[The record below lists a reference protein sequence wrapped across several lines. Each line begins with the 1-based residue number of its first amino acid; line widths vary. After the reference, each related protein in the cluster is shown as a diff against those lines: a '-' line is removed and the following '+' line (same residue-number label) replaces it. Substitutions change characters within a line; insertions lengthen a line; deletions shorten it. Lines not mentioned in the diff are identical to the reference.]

1 MSTAQRIIKNSGYL
15 YLRIFIVT
23 GISLWTTRLVLNAL
37 GATDYGIFNIV
48 GGVISML
55 AFLNTAM
62 ASATQ
67 RFMSYSE
74 GENNKEK
81 QKAVF
86 NISMIFHLIVAIVVT
101 LLLVAL
107 GIYFFNNVLNIP
119 SERLFAA
126 KTIFLCLIIS
136 TVLGIM
142 SVPYEAVLNA
152 HENMLYYSIIGV
164 LDSLLRLGVALFLY
178 YTLYD
183 RLIVYGSLMALIP
196 IITLTIMRVYCHKK
210 YNECVIAP
218 RKYYDKSLMTEM
230 FRFASWNFLPNIANV
245 FVVQGS
251 SIVLNAFWGVL
262 INAAHGVANQLAGY
276 LLIFSNSMQKALNPV
291 IVKTEGEHDRNK
303 MVLYSLTGNKF
314 SYLLFAFFAIPACV
328 EMPYILKLWLKSP
341 PDYAILFCRLI
352 ILRRMIGQLTVTFST
367 SIGATGQIK
376 QRSLTNFII
385 MVLALPVSWFAF
397 KEGAPVHSLY
407 IILLFMVLL
416 TSLSDVFYMKRQCNL
431 KIPIFLKRVIAP
443 CIIITIIVLLGD
455 VMFCWWMDSS
465 FLRLLCVF
473 IIGSGIFCIATYII
487 GLEKNEKVLFKSLF
501 YKLLK
506 KND

>member
-1 MSTAQRIIKNSGYL
+1 MSTASRVIKNSGYL

-81 QKAVF
+81 QKTIF
-86 NISMIFHLIVAIVVT
+86 NISMVFHLIVASFVA

-107 GIYFFNNVLNIP
+107 GFYFFNHVLNIP
-119 SERLFAA
+119 TDRLFAA

-136 TVLGIM
+136 TVFGIM
-142 SVPYEAVLNA
+142 SVPYEAILNA
-152 HENMLYYSIIGV
+152 HENMLYYSIVGV
-164 LDSLLRLGVALFLY
+164 LDSLLRLVVALILY
-178 YTLYD
+178 HTSYD
-183 RLIVYGSLMALIP
+183 KLIVYGNLMALIP

-210 YNECVIAP
+210 YDECIIAP
-218 RKYYDKSLMTEM
+218 RKYFDKSLMSEM
-230 FRFASWNFLPNIANV
+230 FHFAGWNFLPNIANV
-245 FVVQGS
+245 IVVQGS

-291 IVKTEGEHDRNK
+291 IVKKEGEHDRSR
-303 MVLYSLTGNKF
+303 MVLYSLAGNKF

-328 EMPYILKLWLKSP
+328 EMPFILKLWLKNP
-341 PDYAILFCRLI
+341 PEYAILFCRLI
-352 ILRRMIGQLTVTFST
+352 IVRRMIGQLTVTFST
-367 SIGATGQIK
+367 SIGAIGQIK

-385 MVLALPVSWFAF
+385 MALALPVSWLAF
-397 KEGAPVHSLY
+397 KEGAPVYSLY
-407 IILLFMVLL
+407 IVLMLMVLF
-416 TSLSDVFYMKRQCNL
+416 TSLSDIFYMHRQCNL
-431 KIPIFLKRVIAP
+431 QIPIFLKKVFMP
-443 CIIITIIVLLGD
+443 CLLITAIGFVGD
-455 VMFCWWMDSS
+455 VLFSLWMQSS
-465 FLRLLCVF
+465 FLRLFCVL
-473 IIGSGIFCIATYII
+473 IIGSILFGLATYLI
-487 GLEKNEKVLFKSLF
+487 GLEKNEKDLFNSLI
-501 YKLLK
+501 YKLINK
-506 KND
+506 K